1 MNPSENKN
9 NPQSSGWKGLGLAGW
24 CAVGAIT
31 ITTVIA
37 AQSGWA
43 VIEALRTPAPKPGDE
58 LDDGSK
64 QTAEF
69 RAGFKP
75 RLAQI
80 DGRSMFI
87 VPAVGMLKVEETVVV
102 EETPTKPTSYGGPKV
117 VAMVFDAVWFDDG
130 KKLNVGES
138 ADGGDLK
145 VIKVT
150 PPWDAVLEWKGVEFT
165 VNFFERDKV
174 VFKEEP
180 KPDATPEPPPEALK
194 PETPKTEDAKPA
206 EPTPAEP
213 KPTEPQPADPK
224 PEAPA
229 PSPVQP
235 PAQQT
240 APSDQPKA
248 TR

>member
-24 CAVGAIT
+24 CAVGAIA

-102 EETPTKPTSYGGPKV
+102 EETPTKPTTYGGPKV

-180 KPDATPEPPPEALK
+180 KPDPTPEPPPEAPK

-206 EPTPAEP
+206 EPTPEEP
-213 KPTEPQPADPK
+213 KPAEPK

-235 PAQQT
+235 T

>member
-31 ITTVIA
+31 ITTLIA

-180 KPDATPEPPPEALK
+180 KPDPTPEPPPEAPK
-194 PETPKTEDAKPA
+194 PEDVKPA
-206 EPTPAEP
+206 EPNSAESNSSESKPAEP
-213 KPTEPQPADPK
+213 KPET
-224 PEAPA
+224 PEARA

-240 APSDQPKA
+240 APTDQPKA